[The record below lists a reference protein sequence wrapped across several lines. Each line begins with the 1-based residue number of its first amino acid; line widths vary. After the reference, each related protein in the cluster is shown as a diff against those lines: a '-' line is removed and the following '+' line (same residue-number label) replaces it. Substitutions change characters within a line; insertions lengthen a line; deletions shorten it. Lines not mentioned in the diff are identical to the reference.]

1 MKNKILI
8 LSSILLVFVFSCTK
22 DFNEIN
28 EKPDALTSNDVS
40 AKFFV
45 TNVQTG
51 LFAPNRYPYWRGP
64 IIHQDRYSG
73 QTTFGFSACW
83 WSDGLGY
90 DYSAGYTDAVH
101 DAWLATYNSQLTAFT
116 NFVKKG
122 GSLENEQ
129 YYAIS
134 LIMKGLYYQV
144 YSDTFGMVPYSE
156 ASDPDT
162 ILPKYDSVKD
172 IYSGVI
178 VELDEAI
185 GLIGNNTQ
193 SGTGVEILTDN
204 DLFFGGDMQR
214 WKQLANS
221 LKLRMALRA
230 NGDSGDDFSVAAAS
244 SAIQSGVLANGNALL
259 ERHADG
265 GNQWASA
272 VYGDVWHNFYSGGH
286 WNLGFAMVDLLRDNN
301 DPRLYTMAKPS
312 NGGSISIVKP
322 TEGENVALIDKHV
335 TFLKGILD
343 SAGADYTL
351 TETADAVDIE
361 MPAGV
366 NYVGFPTRVNGRPKP
381 YLHTDLFSKPADIT
395 TNPANSGKEIFP
407 WLVMTSGDSHL
418 MIAEA
423 IVKGLHSGDAQNF
436 YQLGIRKSMELWKV
450 PEADIAT
457 FLANETVAQLN
468 GTTDQKLEKIAN
480 QRWLANFTNG
490 FEAWSIV
497 RDTGYPS
504 SLSAG
509 VSDPDLYALGTT
521 LNGAY
526 PQRMRYGS
534 SVYGTNGD
542 NVNAANSSQGPDLQ
556 GTKIWW
562 AKQ

>member
-8 LSSILLVFVFSCTK
+8 LSSVLLSLIFSCTE

-28 EKPDALTSNDVS
+28 ERPDALTSNDVS

-64 IIHQDRYSG
+64 IIHVDRYSG

-101 DAWLATYNSQLTAFT
+101 DAWLSSYNSQLTAFT
-116 NFVKKG
+116 NFVKEG
-122 GSLENEQ
+122 GSLENDQ

-134 LIMKGLYYQV
+134 LIMKGLYYQM

-156 ASDPDT
+156 ASDPDIT
-162 ILPKYDSVKD
+162 LPKYDSVKD

-178 VELDEAI
+178 NDLDIAI
-185 GLIGNNTQ
+185 GLIGSNSL
-193 SGTGVEILTDN
+193 SGSGVELLTDN
-204 DLFFGGDMQR
+204 DLFFGGDMQA
-214 WKQLANS
+214 WKGLANS

-230 NGDSGDDFSVAAAS
+230 NGDSGDDFSSAAVA
-244 SAIQSGVLANGNALL
+244 SAIQSGVLGDQNALL
-259 ERHADG
+259 QRHADG
-265 GNQWASA
+265 GNTWASA
-272 VYGDVWHNFYSGGH
+272 VYGDVWHPFYSGGH
-286 WNLGFAMVDLLRDNN
+286 WNLGYAMVDLLRDNN
-301 DPRLYTMAKPS
+301 DPRLYSMAKPS
-312 NGGSISIVKP
+312 NGGSISIKKP
-322 TEGENVALIDKHV
+322 TEGENVALIDKHI

-343 SAGADYTL
+343 AADAKYTL
-351 TETADAVDIE
+351 TETADAVNIE

-366 NYVGFPTRVNGRPKP
+366 NYVGFPTRVNAKPKP
-381 YLHTDLFSKPADIT
+381 YLHTDLFSKPADIV
-395 TNPANSGKEIFP
+395 TNQMNQGKEISP
-407 WLVMTSGDSHL
+407 WMVMTAGDSHL

-423 IVKGLHSGDAQNF
+423 IVKGLSSGDAESH

-450 PEADIAT
+450 PETDIAT
-457 FLANETVAQLN
+457 FLTNESVAQLN
-468 GTTDQKLEKIAN
+468 GTIEQKLEKIAH

-490 FEAWSIV
+490 FEAWAIV

-504 SLSAG
+504 SLHAG

-521 LNGAY
+521 LNGDY
-526 PQRMRYGS
+526 PQRMRYGN

-542 NVNAANSSQGPDLQ
+542 NVSAANSTQGPDLQ

-562 AKQ
+562 AKK